1 MRRAVVLM
9 LAVTLAAAIPTFHT
23 DFMLPD
29 VRTTNTSVTDKV
41 LAFLQSLKDM
51 PLYNNVTVQEA

>member
-29 VRTTNTSVTDKV
+29 VRTTDPSVADNV

-51 PLYNNVTVQEA
+51 PLYNVTVQEA